1 MSSINLIYNKL
12 EGFIRKYYTNQL
24 IKGVIFFIGIG
35 LLYFLFTLFIE
46 YFLWLKPV
54 GRTILFW
61 LFVGVELFL
70 FLRFICFPLFKLFKI
85 QKGIGY
91 NDASKIIGNHFSEVN
106 DKLTNFLQLAD
117 NSEKS
122 ELLLASIEQKAEN
135 LSPVPFTSAVD
146 FKKSFKYLPLAI
158 IPILLFLLFFVSG
171 NSDVI
176 KDSMT
181 RVVNYSERYSPPAP
195 FEFLIHNQ
203 ELKVNQGED
212 FILNVKTHGKII
224 PEQVMIVLG
233 NESYYLENIGTGEFQ
248 YRFAKPMRNT
258 DFYIQ
263 ANQVSSQDFVLQV
276 VEVPVIAN
284 FEMQF
289 VFPSY
294 LGRKPET
301 IKGTGNAIIPEGTK
315 VEWKVNAQ
323 TTDVIEWI
331 SEDQTTEF
339 KRDKNQFLFTKNII
353 KNTDYQIITSNKNKK
368 HHEKL
373 QYKLNVIKDNYP
385 SISVSTIPDS
395 LGIDK
400 NILIGEISD
409 DYGLSKLEVVY
420 YKRSNPQELKTL
432 ELSINKG
439 VFDRFHYTFPQGL
452 DIEPGV
458 EYEYYFEVFDND
470 AIHNFKSTK
479 SSVFSHRE
487 LTDDEKQEENLK
499 QQSENINSL
508 SKSIRSQEK
517 QLSEMDK
524 LKQMN
529 KEKSDLDFKDQKK
542 IDDFLKRQM
551 QQEEMMKSFS
561 EKLQKNLEEFN
572 PEEEDKQKELLEE
585 RLEKTQEEIENNEKL
600 LEELKKLADKLQ
612 KEELFD
618 KMEKFQQSAK
628 SQQKSL
634 EQLVELTKRFYVQ
647 KKMEKIAS
655 DLDKLSKEQDKL
667 AEETKEKNTSEEQE
681 KLNEQFEKLQ
691 KDIEDLKKENKD
703 LKSPM
708 DVPVDKKDEEKV
720 KEDMENAK
728 EELQKDNQQQAK
740 PKQKGASQKMKQMSQ
755 QMKSAMAQMQGEQMQ
770 EDARMLRQ
778 ILDNLLAFSFSQED
792 VMLQFK
798 GLNLKSPSF
807 GNNLKI
813 QHNLKTQFR
822 HDDDSLFALSLRN
835 PMIGEDINKEI
846 GEIHYN
852 LDKSIEELADA
863 NVPKGVSHQQYTIT
877 SANKLADFLSNVQ
890 EQMQMQMHGMGEG
903 EEMPSPGQG
912 GGGGEMQLPDII
924 KKQEELMEEM
934 QKGMEKGGKEDGE
947 DGEDGNKGEQGGQSG
962 EGKGKGEGQNGQDG
976 DGGEGDA
983 EMLYE
988 IYKEQRM
995 LREALQKRLEKEG
1008 LGGAGQNA
1016 NKQMQDIEKQMLNKR
1031 FDNTVLQRMQN
1042 LKHELL
1048 KLDKAIREQGDD
1060 DKREGTTNKKE
1071 FNTSV
1076 KPLDPKL
1083 QEYLNSIEI
1092 LNRDAL
1098 PLHPIYNQKVQQY
1111 FKK

>member
-1 MSSINLIYNKL
+1 MSNINLIYNKL
-12 EGFIRKYYTNQL
+12 EQFIRKFYTNQL
-24 IKGVIFFIGIG
+24 IKGIIFFIGIG

-46 YFLWLKPV
+46 YFLWLKPA

-91 NDASKIIGNHFSEVN
+91 TEASKIIGNHFTEVN
-106 DKLTNFLQLAD
+106 DKLTNFLQLAE
-117 NSEKS
+117 NQQKS
-122 ELLLASIEQKAEN
+122 ELLLASIEQKADN

-176 KDSMT
+176 KDSMI

-195 FEFLIHNQ
+195 FEFLVHNQ

-233 NESYYLENIGTGEFQ
+233 NESYYLENVGIGEFQ

-258 DFYIQ
+258 EFYIQ
-263 ANQVSSQDFVLQV
+263 ATQVSSGNYTLEV

-323 TTDVIEWI
+323 TTDVIEWN
-331 SEDQTTEF
+331 SEEKTNEF
-339 KRDKNQFLFTKNII
+339 KREKNQFIFSKNIFE
-353 KNTDYQIITSNKNKK
+353 NTDYQILTSNKNKK

-373 QYKLNVIKDNYP
+373 QYKSNVIKDNFP
-385 SISVSTIPDS
+385 SILVNSIPDS

-409 DYGLSKLEVVY
+409 DYGLSKLQVVY
-420 YKRSNPQELKTL
+420 YKKSNQKDIKTYNL
-432 ELSINKG
+432 AINKG

-517 QLSEMDK
+517 QLSELDK
-524 LKQMN
+524 LKQLD
-529 KEKSDLDFKDQKK
+529 KEKSELDFKDQQK
-542 IDDFLKRQM
+542 IDDFLKRQL

-561 EKLQKNLEEFN
+561 EKLKQNLEDFN
-572 PEEEDKQKELLEE
+572 PQEQDQQKELLKD
-585 RLEKTQEEIENNEKL
+585 RLEQTQEEIEKNEKL
-600 LEELKKLADKLQ
+600 LEELQKLADKLE

-667 AEETKEKNTSEEQE
+667 SEQTSDKNTSEEQE

-691 KDIEDLKKENKD
+691 KDIEDLKKENSD
-703 LKSPM
+703 LKAPM
-708 DVPVDKKDEEKV
+708 EVPLDKKDEEGV
-720 KEDMENAK
+720 KEDMQDAQEQL
-728 EELQKDNQQQAK
+728 EQKNQQQAK
-740 PKQKGASQKMKQMSQ
+740 PKQKGAAQKMKKMSQ
-755 QMKSAMAQMQGEQMQ
+755 QMQSMMMQMQGEQMQ

-792 VMLQFK
+792 LMVDFK
-798 GLNLKSPSF
+798 GLNRRSLVY
-807 GNNLKI
+807 GNKLKI

-822 HDDDSLFALSLRN
+822 HVDDSLFALSLRN
-835 PMIGEDINKEI
+835 PMIGENINKEI

-852 LDKSIEELADA
+852 VDKSIEELADA
-863 NVPKGVSHQQYTIT
+863 NVSKGVSHQQYTIT

-890 EQMQMQMHGMGEG
+890 EQMQMQMQSMGMGQG
-903 EEMPSPGQG
+903 MPKPGQG
-912 GGGGEMQLPDII
+912 QGDMQLPDII
-924 KKQEELMEEM
+924 KKQDELMDKM
-934 QKGMEKGGKEDGE
+934 QEGMEKGEKEGE
-947 DGEDGNKGEQGGQSG
+947 GEEGEKGEQKGEGGQEGQSG
-962 EGKGKGEGQNGQDG
+962 ENGEGG
-976 DGGEGDA
+976 DGEGDA

-1016 NKQMQDIEKQMLNKR
+1016 SKQMEDIEKQLLNKR

-1060 DKREGTTNKKE
+1060 DKREGTTNKQE

>member
-1 MSSINLIYNKL
+1 MSGIELIYSKL
-12 EGFIRKYYTNQL
+12 EQFIRKYYTNQL
-24 IKGVIFFIGIG
+24 IKGTIFFIGIG

-46 YFLWLKPV
+46 YFLWLKPA
-54 GRTILFW
+54 GRTVLFW

-70 FLRFICFPLFKLFKI
+70 FFRFICFPLFRLFKI

-91 NDASKIIGNHFSEVN
+91 KEASKIIGNHFSEVN
-106 DKLTNFLQLAD
+106 DKLTNFLQLAE
-117 NSEKS
+117 SKEKS
-122 ELLLASIEQKAEN
+122 ELLLASIRQKADN
-135 LSPVPFTSAVD
+135 LSPVPFTRAVD
-146 FKKSFKYLPLAI
+146 FKKSLKYSPLAI
-158 IPILLFLLFFVSG
+158 IPVLLFLLFFVSG

-195 FEFLIHNQ
+195 FEFLIRNS

-212 FILNVKTHGKII
+212 FILNVTTKGKVI
-224 PEQVMIVLG
+224 PDQVMIVLG
-233 NESYYLENIGTGEFQ
+233 NESYYLENVGVGEFQ
-248 YRFAKPMRNT
+248 YRFSKPVKNT
-258 DFYIQ
+258 EFYVQ
-263 ANQVSSQDFVLQV
+263 ANKVSSPSYILEV

-284 FEMQF
+284 FEMKF

-294 LGRKPET
+294 LSRKSET
-301 IKGTGNAIIPEGTK
+301 VKGTGNAVIPEGTK

-323 TTDVIEWI
+323 TTDVIEWV
-331 SEDQTTEF
+331 SEENINEF
-339 KRDKNQFLFTKNII
+339 KRENNQFLFTKNIFES
-353 KNTDYQIITSNKNKK
+353 TEYQILTSNKNKK

-373 QYKLNVIKDNYP
+373 HYKINVIKDNYP
-385 SISVSTIPDS
+385 SITISNIPDS

-400 NILIGEISD
+400 NILIGELSD
-409 DYGLSKLEVVY
+409 DYGLSKLQVVY
-420 YKRSNPQELKTL
+420 YKKSEEKDIRTKEIP
-432 ELSINKG
+432 INKG

-508 SKSIRSQEK
+508 SKSIKSQEK

-524 LKQMN
+524 LKQLN
-529 KEKSDLDFKDQKK
+529 KEKSELDFKDQKK

-561 EKLQKNLEEFN
+561 EKLKKNLEEFN
-572 PEEEDKQKELLEE
+572 SDQKDEQKELLQD
-585 RLEKTQEEIENNEKL
+585 RLEKTQEEIEKNEKL
-600 LEELKKLADKLQ
+600 LEELQRLAEKLQ
-612 KEELFD
+612 KEELFE
-618 KMEKFQQSAK
+618 KMEKFQQNAK

-655 DLDKLSKEQDKL
+655 DLEKLSKEQDKL
-667 AEETKEKNTSEEQE
+667 SEESKENNTAEKQE

-691 KDIEDLKKENKD
+691 KEIEDLKKENKE
-703 LKSPM
+703 LKAPM
-708 DVPVDKKDEEKV
+708 EVPIDKKDEEGV
-720 KEDMENAK
+720 KEDMENAQEQLEK
-728 EELQKDNQQQAK
+728 QNQQQAK
-740 PKQKGASQKMKQMSQ
+740 QNQKGAAQKMKKMSRK
-755 QMKSAMAQMQGEQMQ
+755 MKSMMMQMQGEQLQ

-792 VMLQFK
+792 VMLDFK
-798 GLNLKSPSF
+798 GLDRRSPSYS
-807 GNNLKI
+807 NNLKI
-813 QHNLKTQFR
+813 QHNLKTQFK
-822 HDDDSLFALSLRN
+822 HVDDSLFTLSLRN
-835 PMIGEDINKEI
+835 PLIGENINKEI

-863 NVPKGVSHQQYTIT
+863 NVSKGVSHQQYTIT
-877 SANKLADFLSNVQ
+877 SANKLADFLSSIQ
-890 EQMQMQMHGMGEG
+890 EQMQMQMQSMGVGQGM
-903 EEMPSPGQG
+903 PQPGQG
-912 GGGGEMQLPDII
+912 QGEMQLPDII
-924 KKQEELMEEM
+924 KKQEQLIQKMEE
-934 QKGMEKGGKEDGE
+934 GMEN
-947 DGEDGNKGEQGGQSG
+947 GNKEG
-962 EGKGKGEGQNGQDG
+962 EGEKDGKGEKNNKSGSKGQEGNNGEGG
-976 DGGEGDA
+976 DGEGDA

-988 IYKEQRM
+988 IYKEQKM

-1008 LGGAGQNA
+1008 LGKAGQNA
-1016 NKQMQDIEKQMLNKR
+1016 SKQMEDIEKQLLNKR
-1031 FDNTVLQRMQN
+1031 FDNIVLQRMQN
-1042 LKHELL
+1042 IKHELL
-1048 KLDKAIREQGDD
+1048 KLEKAIREQGDD
-1060 DKREGTTNKKE
+1060 DKREGTTNKQE
-1071 FNTSV
+1071 FNNSV
-1076 KPLDPKL
+1076 QPLDPKL

-1098 PLHPIYNQKVQQY
+1098 PLHPVYNQKVQQY